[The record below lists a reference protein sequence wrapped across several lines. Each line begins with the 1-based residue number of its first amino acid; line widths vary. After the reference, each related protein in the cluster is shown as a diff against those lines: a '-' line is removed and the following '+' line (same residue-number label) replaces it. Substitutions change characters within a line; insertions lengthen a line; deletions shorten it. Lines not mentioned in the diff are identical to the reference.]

1 MNESLAQK
9 IFFGLLL
16 LAVSAAFVW
25 LIRGFLQP
33 IFWAVALGIVFYPL
47 HSKILRLTGE
57 RQSLAAGISLILV
70 LLLAI
75 LPLVGVTAAV
85 AQEATQL
92 YERVRSGDIAITGIL
107 DWLTLKVPVVSTAL
121 ESLGFEIDKIKAQL
135 STVVLRS
142 GQFVTSSIVALGQN
156 TVRFAVMFSI
166 MLYLLF
172 FMMRDGKQ
180 IIEAVIHAS
189 PLGDEKE
196 HELLD
201 RFAAVSRATIKGTL
215 VIGLVQ
221 GMIGGVAFALMGLT
235 SPVLWGVVMALL
247 SIVPAVGPALVW
259 VPAAIL
265 LFVNGQIAMGVI
277 MVIVGVVFIGL
288 ADNLL
293 RPLLVGRDT
302 QMPDYLILLSTLGGL
317 VAFGLAGVVIGP
329 IIAAFFITIWGMA
342 ADEYGDRDT
351 PDDQGNSER

>member
-1 MNESLAQK
+1 MKESLAQK

-16 LAVSAAFVW
+16 LVVTAAFIW

-33 IFWAVALGIVFYPL
+33 IFWAVALGIVFYPMHL
-47 HSKILRLTGE
+47 KILNITGQ
-57 RQSLAAGISLILV
+57 RVSLASGISLVLV

-75 LPLVGVTAAV
+75 LPLAGVTAAV
-85 AQEATQL
+85 AQEATEL
-92 YERVRSGDIAITGIL
+92 YERVRSGDIDLTRTL
-107 DWLTLKVPVVSTAL
+107 DWLTQQLPIVATAL
-121 ESLGFEIDKIKAQL
+121 ESLGIEPDKLKSQL
-135 STVVLRS
+135 SSIALRS
-142 GQFVTSSIVALGQN
+142 SQFVTTSIFALGQN
-156 TVRFAVMFSI
+156 TLRIGVMFFL

-172 FMMRDGKQ
+172 FMLRDGKAILQ
-180 IIEAVIHAS
+180 AIVHAS

-201 RFAAVSRATIKGTL
+201 RFAEVSRATIKGTL

-221 GMIGGVAFALMGLT
+221 GTIGAIAFALMGFG

-259 VPAAIL
+259 VPAAIF
-265 LFVNGQIAMGVI
+265 LFVNGQIALGLV
-277 MVIVGVVFIGL
+277 MVVVGVVFIGL

-293 RPLLVGRDT
+293 RPILVGRDT
-302 QMPDYLILLSTLGGL
+302 KMPDYLILLSTLGGL

-329 IIAAFFITIWGMA
+329 IIAAFFITVWGMA
-342 ADEYGDRDT
+342 ATEYSD
-351 PDDQGNSER
+351 S